1 MNIFDKIITMSLEE
15 DAPNGDITTIATVS
29 PDAVISGRFVAKADG
44 IICGLEIIGRTF
56 EICGGGFEL
65 ETYFKDGEAV
75 RKGDIIA
82 RVKGNAQTIL
92 TGERTALNLIQRASG
107 IATLTAAAVAQIK
120 GTSAKICDT
129 RKTMPGLRVLD
140 KYAVRAG
147 GGSNHR
153 FCLSD
158 GILIKDNHI
167 KAAGSITEA
176 VTRAK
181 AYAPHT
187 IKVEVEVETI
197 GELKEAL
204 AAKADI
210 INSLCH
216 PSILNKFFHILHG
229 FCIHAFEDVCAF
241 LFIPA
246 VLMTLHALDFF
257 FFIGIDVRRKFF
269 LAVVIFILFHEK
281 SDSDLVF
288 EDICLHNSC
297 HAVRRLDFF
306 ADVRD
311 ASAKFHVNVVFIFQ
325 TAHQSAAD
333 S

>member
-181 AYAPHT
+181 EYAPHT

-210 INSLCH
+210 IMLDNMSNEMMRESVAIVAGKALTEASGNMGEKDLRAVAETGVDLI
-216 PSILNKFFHILHG
+216 SIGALTHSVK
-229 FCIHAFEDVCAF
+229 
-241 LFIPA
+241 
-246 VLMTLHALDFF
+246 ALD
-257 FFIGIDVRRKFF
+257 ISLKF
-269 LAVVIFILFHEK
+269 
-281 SDSDLVF
+281 D
-288 EDICLHNSC
+288 
-297 HAVRRLDFF
+297 
-306 ADVRD
+306 
-311 ASAKFHVNVVFIFQ
+311 
-325 TAHQSAAD
+325 
-333 S
+333 

>member
-210 INSLCH
+210 IMLDNMSNEMMRESVAIVAGKALTEASGNMGEKDLRAVAETGVDLI
-216 PSILNKFFHILHG
+216 SIGALTHTVK
-229 FCIHAFEDVCAF
+229 
-241 LFIPA
+241 
-246 VLMTLHALDFF
+246 ALD
-257 FFIGIDVRRKFF
+257 ISLKF
-269 LAVVIFILFHEK
+269 
-281 SDSDLVF
+281 D
-288 EDICLHNSC
+288 
-297 HAVRRLDFF
+297 
-306 ADVRD
+306 
-311 ASAKFHVNVVFIFQ
+311 
-325 TAHQSAAD
+325 
-333 S
+333 

>member
-1 MNIFDKIITMSLEE
+1 MNIFDKIITTSLEE

-197 GELKEAL
+197 SELKEAL

-210 INSLCH
+210 IMIDNMSNEMMRESVAIVAGKALTEASGNMGEKDLRAVAETGVDLI
-216 PSILNKFFHILHG
+216 SIGALTHSVK
-229 FCIHAFEDVCAF
+229 
-241 LFIPA
+241 
-246 VLMTLHALDFF
+246 ALD
-257 FFIGIDVRRKFF
+257 ISLKF
-269 LAVVIFILFHEK
+269 
-281 SDSDLVF
+281 D
-288 EDICLHNSC
+288 
-297 HAVRRLDFF
+297 
-306 ADVRD
+306 
-311 ASAKFHVNVVFIFQ
+311 
-325 TAHQSAAD
+325 
-333 S
+333 